1 MFPLHIIIYDKIVA
15 VNKSRLAKGSLAK
28 RKFQPQKI
36 LIYSQ
41 IYNIININMY
51 DFRDKIKTE

>member
-15 VNKSRLAKGSLAK
+15 VNKGRLAKGPLAK

-41 IYNIININMY
+41 IYNIININNV
-51 DFRDKIKTE
+51 

>member
-28 RKFQPQKI
+28 RKFQPKKI

-51 DFRDKIKTE
+51 DFRVKIK